1 MIKVFFAKCKETRKD
16 QHEAA
21 YKLLYAAA
29 EFCGYDV
36 SLMKVEKTEN
46 GKPYFEGCD
55 GIFFSISHSGE
66 YAACV
71 IGDIPCGID
80 IEKEREVPFRVSK
93 RYLNGASGKD
103 ALRLWT
109 MRESFGKI
117 DGQGFFKGESFPEDA
132 EFLSFEYEKYTVS
145 VCTLGETC
153 LKEAFLW
160 ENGEN
165 FEKIPLI

>member
-1 MIKVFFAKCKETRKD
+1 MIKVFFAECKETRKE

-36 SLMKVEKTEN
+36 AKLKIEKTEL
-46 GKPYFEGCD
+46 GKPFFAGKED
-55 GIFFSISHSGE
+55 VFFSISHSGG

-80 IEKEREVPFRVSK
+80 IEREREVPLRVSE
-93 RYLNGASGKD
+93 RYLGGKSGKE

-117 DGQGFFKGESFPEDA
+117 DGQGFFKGGEFPDNA
-132 EFLSFEYEKYTVS
+132 RFLSFEYKGYIFS
-145 VCTLGETC
+145 VCTLHDDCQAEVFALKGE
-153 LKEAFLW
+153 
-160 ENGEN
+160 G
-165 FEKIPLI
+165 FEKIIL